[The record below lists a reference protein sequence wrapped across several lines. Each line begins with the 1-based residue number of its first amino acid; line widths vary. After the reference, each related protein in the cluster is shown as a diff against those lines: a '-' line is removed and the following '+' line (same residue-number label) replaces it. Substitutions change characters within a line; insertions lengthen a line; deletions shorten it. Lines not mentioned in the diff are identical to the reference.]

1 MLGLHNPQLKHG
13 AGGISAILLNHP
25 CSVIIISSPP
35 SAKLFCCKTRVVR
48 YFCFQLTFLQ
58 DKREGKMNHF
68 PTRSNSELI
77 VCVFSFRTP
86 ICIRC

>member
-35 SAKLFCCKTRVVR
+35 SAKLFRCKTRVVR
-48 YFCFQLTFLQ
+48 YFCFQLTFYRI
-58 DKREGKMNHF
+58 KEREK
-68 PTRSNSELI
+68 
-77 VCVFSFRTP
+77 
-86 ICIRC
+86 